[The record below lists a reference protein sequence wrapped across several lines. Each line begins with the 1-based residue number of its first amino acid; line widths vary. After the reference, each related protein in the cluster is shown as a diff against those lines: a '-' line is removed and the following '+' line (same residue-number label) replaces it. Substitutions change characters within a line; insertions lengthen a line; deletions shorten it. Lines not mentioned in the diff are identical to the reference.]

1 MRSLFV
7 LLALAFGGGYLA
19 LRHPPERDAQADATT
34 PAQQQQ
40 IQSVSL
46 DGRDLPVAAL
56 REVLSTKAGDMIDLS
71 ALERDRVALEETLV
85 GRGYL
90 AAHVADARVTFGA
103 TGATFVTFPI
113 VQGALFR
120 IRNVSVT
127 GATEAEAGVVTLGSG
142 ETADAARIGHARQAL
157 ESRLDVRTKSAAVE
171 VKLAPDRAA
180 GVVDIQLVAT
190 RPLSSAS
197 R

>member
-1 MRSLFV
+1 VRSLFL

-19 LRHPPERDAQADATT
+19 LRHAPERDAQADAMA
-34 PAQQQQ
+34 PAQPQQ

-56 REVLSTKAGDMIDLS
+56 REALTAKPGDMIDLA
-71 ALERDRVALEETLV
+71 ALERDRLSLEDTLV
-85 GRGYL
+85 ARGYL
-90 AAHVADARVTFGA
+90 AAHVAAPRVSFGP

-113 VQGALFR
+113 EQGALYR
-120 IRNVSVT
+120 IRNVTVT
-127 GATEAEAGVVTLGSG
+127 GASDTEAGVVTLGSG

-157 ESRLDVRTKSAAVE
+157 ESRLDVRSKSAAVD
-171 VKLAPDRAA
+171 VKLTPDRGA
-180 GVVDIQLVAT
+180 GVVDIELVAT
-190 RPLSSAS
+190 RPLSSAA